1 MNRMIQNAIKERKVT
16 ILLSF
21 FILIFGV
28 YAYYFV
34 PKQENPDTTGPA
46 AQVIYTFPGASAKD
60 VEELVTKPVEDA
72 VAKLEGID
80 YIESYSYDNVS
91 IVIVML
97 DYNVD
102 YKEQWAKLSTE
113 LDHLKTDLPDG
124 VNEPDFDTELTKTAG
139 IILALTGDDYNYDQL
154 AGFAKVY
161 KEALIKVDGIKE
173 VDIDG
178 ELEKNIVIEIN
189 NKKLSDT
196 PLSNN
201 DLYDLIRAQNVVI
214 PSGSIQTEQGK
225 INVKVPK
232 SFESLRDI
240 EQMIVYISEEDGSIV
255 RLSDIA
261 NVYFDYDEN
270 SVKYRY
276 NQKDAVLMTAYFQE
290 NQNVILVGKEVRK
303 VINRE
308 NKMLPQSLNINEVL
322 FLPKDV
328 DASVGNF
335 INNLIQG
342 VILVVVVVFFGM
354 GARNSIIVSMTIPL
368 CIAATFISMS
378 LLDIDVQ
385 QVSIAALIISLG
397 ILVDNSIVISDAIQV
412 KINEGIEPS
421 EASFLGAKEQAIP
434 VLSSTLTTI
443 AAFAPL
449 MSLPGEAGEFAKSLP
464 EVVIIALVSS
474 FIVAMLVTPALASK
488 FFKPQNSE
496 KDHLAGI
503 TNLYRKMVRTNIE
516 YPMRSIIVI
525 VMLLVVSMGLTRF
538 IGVRMFPYV
547 DKDIIYFN
555 IQSEVSGDSEYTQK
569 LVEEV
574 EKILQNEPEI
584 ISTTSSIAGGLPRF
598 YMTAGLV
605 PPSSDKGQLFCEFD
619 LSAGNRFKNRGELW
633 QYLQEKMDREFV
645 GGDCT
650 VNLLEINIPG
660 PTIDVKISG
669 RNLDEI
675 NSVANQIYNEL
686 SQYPG
691 TMNVKNNQSDYKY
704 QYVIDVDDEK
714 ASMLGLSKF
723 DIQYQINLA
732 LNGSKASV
740 MKSNGKEYDLIL
752 KSDIDQIEDIENLQI
767 KSSYTNAKLYV
778 KQFAK
783 VGIKEELTSIKR
795 YDREALVSV
804 TAKVKSGFGS
814 SEIQNDIQNFIEN
827 EVDTS
832 AVSISYGGDKET
844 MSKYMSGLAMASIF
858 ALVIVYIILLI
869 QFNSLKQPFIILA
882 TIPLS
887 AIGIILSLLLTGTN
901 FTFTVGLGGAS
912 LIGIVVNNAILLIEY
927 INRARKEGL
936 DVKEACF
943 DSVEKR
949 MRPILLSSVTTIFGL
964 LPLVFANSS
973 FFTPMA
979 IALVGG
985 LLISTILTLTVI
997 PTIYYILER

>member
-1 MNRMIQNAIKERKVT
+1 MNKIIQIAIKERKVT

-21 FILIFGV
+21 FILMFGL
-28 YAYYFV
+28 YAYYFI

-72 VAKLEGID
+72 IAKLDGID

-102 YKEQWAKLSTE
+102 YKEQWSKLSTE
-113 LDHLKTDLPDG
+113 LDHLKNDLPDG
-124 VNEPDFDTELTKTAG
+124 VNEPTINTELTKTAG
-139 IILALTGDDYNYDQL
+139 IILALTGSEYNYEQL
-154 AGFAKVY
+154 AGFAKLY

-178 ELEKNIVIEIN
+178 ELDKEIVIEIDN
-189 NKKLSDT
+189 EKLGAIA
-196 PLSNN
+196 LSNS
-201 DLYDLIRAQNVVI
+201 DLFDLIRAQNVII
-214 PSGSIQTEQGK
+214 PSGAIQTEQGK

-232 SFESLRDI
+232 SFESLSDLNK
-240 EQMIVYISEEDGSIV
+240 MIIYISEKDGSIV
-255 RLSDIA
+255 RLGDVAHI
-261 NVYFDYDEN
+261 YFEYHED
-270 SVKYRY
+270 SVKYRFNQEEAVLITVY
-276 NQKDAVLMTAYFQE
+276 FQKDQNIILIGDEVRQVIDQE
-290 NQNVILVGKEVRK
+290 NKKLPDQLNV
-303 VINRE
+303 
-308 NKMLPQSLNINEVL
+308 NEVL

-328 DASVGNF
+328 DVSVGNF
-335 INNLIQG
+335 ISNLIQG
-342 VILVVVVVFFGM
+342 IILVVIVVLFGM
-354 GARNSIIVSMTIPL
+354 GARNAIIVSMTIPL
-368 CIAATFISMS
+368 CIATTFISMS
-378 LLDIDVQ
+378 LLGIDVQ
-385 QVSIAALIISLG
+385 QVSIAALIIALG

-412 KINEGIEPS
+412 KINEGIDPMT
-421 EASFLGAKEQAIP
+421 ASYLGAKEQSIP

-449 MSLPGEAGEFAKSLP
+449 MVLPGEAGEFAKSLP
-464 EVVIIALVSS
+464 EVVIIALSAS
-474 FIVAMLVTPALASK
+474 FIVAMTVTPALASK
-488 FFKPQNSE
+488 FFKPKQTE
-496 KDHLAGI
+496 KDHLSGI
-503 TNLYRKMVRTNIE
+503 TNLYRKLVRTNIE
-516 YPMRSIIVI
+516 YPIRSILIIFLILIASLGLFKVI
-525 VMLLVVSMGLTRF
+525 DVK
-538 IGVRMFPYV
+538 MFPFV
-547 DKDIIYFN
+547 DKNVIYFN
-555 IQSEVSGDSEYTQK
+555 IQSEVSGDSEYTEK
-569 LVEEV
+569 LIKQVES
-574 EKILQNEPEI
+574 ILLKEPEI
-584 ISTTSSIAGGLPRF
+584 LNITSSIAGGIPRF

-619 LSAGNRFKNRGELW
+619 LTKGARFKSREELG
-633 QYLQEKMDREFV
+633 QYLQEKMDRIFI

-660 PTIDVKISG
+660 PTIDIKISG
-669 RNLDEI
+669 ASLEDI
-675 NSVANQIYNEL
+675 NAVANQVYNEL
-686 SQYPG
+686 AKYPG
-691 TMNVKNNQSDYKY
+691 TMNVKNNQSNYKY
-704 QYVIDVDDEK
+704 QYIVEVDDEK
-714 ASMLGLSKF
+714 ASSFGLSKF

-740 MKSNGKEYDLIL
+740 LKSEGKEYNLVL
-752 KSDIDQIEDIENLQI
+752 KSNIDQIDDIENLLI
-767 KSSYTNAKLYV
+767 KSSYTNAKILV

-783 VGIKEELTSIKR
+783 VKIKEELTSIKR
-795 YDREALVSV
+795 YDRESLVSV
-804 TAKVKSGFGS
+804 TAKVKAGFGS
-814 SEIQNDIQNFIEN
+814 GSIQKEIQAFIEN

-832 AVSISYGGDKET
+832 AVTISYGGDKET
-844 MSKYMSGLAMASIF
+844 ISKYLSGLAMASVF

-887 AIGIILSLLLTGTN
+887 AIGILLSLVLTGTN

-927 INRARKEGL
+927 INRARGEGMA
-936 DVKEACF
+936 VKEACF

-949 MRPILLSSVTTIFGL
+949 MRPILLSSITTIFGL

-997 PTIYYILER
+997 PTIYYLLER